1 MEEKNTSITFDGREI
16 RLTTGLYAPQ
26 AGGAVMIECGD
37 TSLLVTATKTTR
49 KQPADFLPLICDY
62 EEKLYAAG
70 RIPGGFMRREGRPP
84 ERATLIARLIDRP
97 MRPLFPSWM
106 RDEIQIVAS
115 CLSLDERVPADVL
128 AVTGASIATL
138 LGEIDSAKAAG
149 KDLDLG
155 DIRIK
160 KGGGHGGH
168 NGLRDIIN
176 KIGKDNFIRI
186 RIGIGHPGNKED
198 VTNWVLNKFS
208 PDEKITLDRVYLQFA
223 EIFELICNGQIDKA
237 QKILHTN

>member
-1 MEEKNTSITFDGREI
+1 MNESGET
-16 RLTTGLYAPQ
+16 
-26 AGGAVMIECGD
+26 
-37 TSLLVTATKTTR
+37 
-49 KQPADFLPLICDY
+49 
-62 EEKLYAAG
+62 
-70 RIPGGFMRREGRPP
+70 
-84 ERATLIARLIDRP
+84 
-97 MRPLFPSWM
+97 
-106 RDEIQIVAS
+106 
-115 CLSLDERVPADVL
+115 VL
-128 AVTGASIATL
+128 AILKSTNISTDMLIVIH
-138 LGEIDSAKAAG
+138 D
-149 KDLDLG
+149 DLDLNLG

-223 EIFELICNGQIDKA
+223 EIFELICDDQIDKA

>member
-1 MEEKNTSITFDGREI
+1 M
-16 RLTTGLYAPQ
+16 
-26 AGGAVMIECGD
+26 
-37 TSLLVTATKTTR
+37 
-49 KQPADFLPLICDY
+49 LIVIHD
-62 EEKLYAAG
+62 
-70 RIPGGFMRREGRPP
+70 
-84 ERATLIARLIDRP
+84 
-97 MRPLFPSWM
+97 
-106 RDEIQIVAS
+106 
-115 CLSLDERVPADVL
+115 
-128 AVTGASIATL
+128 
-138 LGEIDSAKAAG
+138 
-149 KDLDLG
+149 DLDLNLG

-208 PDEKITLDRVYLQFA
+208 PNEKITLDRVYLQFA